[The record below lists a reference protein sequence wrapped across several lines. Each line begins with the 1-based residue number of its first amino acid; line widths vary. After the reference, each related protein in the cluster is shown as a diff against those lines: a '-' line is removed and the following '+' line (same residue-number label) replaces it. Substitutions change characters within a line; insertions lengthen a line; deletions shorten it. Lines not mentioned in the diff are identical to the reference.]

1 MKLTPQLL
9 KQIVKEEVEK
19 MKAQRLTE
27 AMSTDE
33 AGEVMDKLDV
43 LIKSV
48 AEQDPKAAQKLTGL
62 KEQMAQVLRGAAGYT
77 DVWTGASEPKKFDP
91 SQHKRGPGITPQ
103 RQYGA
108 GAKMEGKMTLA
119 QIKKIIKEEMR
130 TQKK

>member
-19 MKAQRLTE
+19 M
-27 AMSTDE
+27 
-33 AGEVMDKLDV
+33 MDKLDV